1 MILIREVTAKELGRL
16 FLNELKKAANNEIPS
31 LYTYERAAEAVLN
44 SLQVKADVRP
54 MTLPDADPSS
64 LQLCTANLDVSH

>member
-1 MILIREVTAKELGRL
+1 MLLIKEVTARELAQLWEVCRCHTRTD
-16 FLNELKKAANNEIPS
+16 EECAQ
-31 LYTYERAAEAVLN
+31 AVLN

-64 LQLCTANLDVSH
+64 LQLCTANRDASH

>member
-1 MILIREVTAKELGRL
+1 MILIREVTARELARL
-16 FLNELKKAANNEIPS
+16 WLYASAYTNTPEEAAQ
-31 LYTYERAAEAVLN
+31 AVLN

-64 LQLCTANLDVSH
+64 LQLCTANRDASH